1 MGLAEGLR
9 RFFILPASPYG
20 RICCRCCGHCAGPFR
35 NLRLTLHLPV
45 PPASSPHPRGSARAS
60 SARVACQG
68 RRPPSAAH
76 PPSRH
81 ASAAGHTAQRPLG
94 DCDGSLSLSLYAA
107 VEVCWF
113 GDHPCQQ
120 VNMGREWG
128 SHARLRPA
136 ACVLAPRR
144 RATACL
150 ISFSVEQVERSI
162 RATAKPSINPR
173 KIADRSMC
181 FCCCARILIDAV
193 VNQPLCFAESR
204 KVVVKNSRCNRPL
217 GTKILSPNIR
227 LLGYPSLHT
236 RRLIAVRLYWFKY
249 TSWKCKDSSRNWP
262 TVGYTR
268 LLGARRPPCSAM
280 TGPSVRG
287 TPPCRHAAES
297 RRAAVQSAAHTLR
310 TSNAR
315 SGGIARMFRP
325 FLRSQFSA
333 ITPWRRASC
342 DARPL
347 NGALEQLHLRQIAKA
362 RSLPGVVPIES
373 LRSATTGPAAWPD
386 CGASSPG
393 VVACRFL
400 AWQLGHSTAS
410 QRRSAGSC
418 DRCATFNSRCAIPR
432 SAGRRFRRL
441 PGRLAGTCANARRN
455 TFGTPAEWA

>member
-150 ISFSVEQVERSI
+150 ISFSVEQVE
-162 RATAKPSINPR
+162 A
-173 KIADRSMC
+173 
-181 FCCCARILIDAV
+181 
-193 VNQPLCFAESR
+193 PLPAE
-204 KVVVKNSRCNRPL
+204 
-217 GTKILSPNIR
+217 
-227 LLGYPSLHT
+227 
-236 RRLIAVRLYWFKY
+236 
-249 TSWKCKDSSRNWP
+249 P
-262 TVGYTR
+262 TVPAGTR
-268 LLGARRPPCSAM
+268 
-280 TGPSVRG
+280 
-287 TPPCRHAAES
+287 
-297 RRAAVQSAAHTLR
+297 
-310 TSNAR
+310 
-315 SGGIARMFRP
+315 
-325 FLRSQFSA
+325 
-333 ITPWRRASC
+333 
-342 DARPL
+342 
-347 NGALEQLHLRQIAKA
+347 
-362 RSLPGVVPIES
+362 
-373 LRSATTGPAAWPD
+373 
-386 CGASSPG
+386 
-393 VVACRFL
+393 
-400 AWQLGHSTAS
+400 
-410 QRRSAGSC
+410 SC
-418 DRCATFNSRCAIPR
+418 DRRTSGPTASAEPASPPAGSTDPAPSECPACAPLRPAWGFPPASPASARRFR
-432 SAGRRFRRL
+432 SSVVPGWLANAVSGSRRFRRRSSHRRPHYLYSPSPAAML
-441 PGRLAGTCANARRN
+441 PSGFLAHILPPSIDSCWLGFRGHSPPGAFRSLPFPLRGLHPLASKRSPVRSGYSAACRS
-455 TFGTPAEWA
+455 